1 MAAPF
6 AIPGVLAAMVAALK
20 ADGTLAALLPS
31 VPAGFGTGEAV
42 YAANA
47 VPPGATFPYLTVG
60 APTEVPF
67 NNFGAGAGGSNCTVM
82 VKAFSTKP
90 NDDELYALGSA
101 VTAVLDAG
109 TFTVSGYATADCEL
123 DSVPDVFQEQIIGLG
138 VVRQLP
144 MIYRVYVHQT
154 A

>member
-6 AIPGVLAAMVAALK
+6 GIPVILAAMVAALK
-20 ADGTLAALLPS
+20 ADATLGAIITDLP
-31 VPAGFGTGEAV
+31 VGFGTGNAV

-47 VPPGATFPYLTVG
+47 VPPGATFPYVTVG

-67 NNFGAGAGGSNCTVM
+67 NNMGPGAGGSNCTVL

-90 NDDELYALGSA
+90 NDDELYRIGGA
-101 VTAVLDAG
+101 VTSVLDAA
-109 TFTVSGYATADCEL
+109 TLTVTGYATAECEL
-123 DSVPDVFQEQIIGLG
+123 DSVPDVFQEQILGIGI
-138 VVRQLP
+138 VRQLP

>member
-6 AIPGVLAAMVAALK
+6 GIPAILAALVAALK
-20 ADGTLAALLPS
+20 ADSALGALITNIPT
-31 VPAGFGTGEAV
+31 GFGTGKAV

-47 VPPGATFPYLTVG
+47 VPPGATFPYVTIG
-60 APTEVPF
+60 APTEIPF
-67 NNFGAGAGGSNCTVM
+67 NNMGPGAGGSNCTIQ

-90 NDDELYALGSA
+90 NDDELYSIGSA
-101 VTAVLDAG
+101 VQSVLDAASL
-109 TFTVSGYATADCEL
+109 TVSGYASAECEL
-123 DSVPDVFQEQIIGLG
+123 DSVPDVFQEQILGIGI
-138 VVRQLP
+138 VRQIP